1 MIRSDAEVN
10 GNTNPF
16 KILSQIE
23 TKGTTF
29 ATHGYENKTQ
39 VSVSMKSNSLDIC
52 LK

>member
-29 ATHGYENKTQ
+29 GTHGYENKTQ
-39 VSVSMKSNSLDIC
+39 VSVSMKSNSLGIC
-52 LK
+52 